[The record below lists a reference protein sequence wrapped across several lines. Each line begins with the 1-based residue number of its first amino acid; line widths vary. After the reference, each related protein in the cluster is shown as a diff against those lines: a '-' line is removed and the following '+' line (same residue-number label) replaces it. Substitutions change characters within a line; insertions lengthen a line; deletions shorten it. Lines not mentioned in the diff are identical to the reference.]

1 MRDRLP
7 GLVAIT
13 LLVSLVGGTWWAAD
27 YAQRSI
33 PLDPP
38 RRVTHEPD
46 SWASNFVMIRTDPT
60 GVAVNRLEGDYLRHY
75 PDDDSYEIDQVRAI
89 GRQPDSPLTVG
100 TAKLAIMDQGGDRI
114 TLKGDAKLHRQGTA
128 DTNPLDV
135 TSEELVI
142 LPDEDVAYTDLP
154 ARVVN
159 NKSVMNG
166 TGMRYDNK
174 TRQLQ
179 VFSATDVK
187 ISGEDTRSD
196 KETSNGSA
204 SGSVAP

>member
-13 LLVSLVGGTWWAAD
+13 LLISLVGGTWWAAD

-89 GRQPDSPLTVG
+89 GRQADSPLTVG
-100 TAKLAIMDQGGDRI
+100 TANLAIMDQGGDRI
-114 TLKGDAKLHRQGTA
+114 TLKGNAKLHRQGTA

-142 LPDEDVAYTDLP
+142 LPDEDIAYTDLP

-196 KETSNGSA
+196 KETPKDRA
-204 SGSVAP
+204 SGSVTP